1 MGYVDSAGKS
11 EIAQNGAIELRGG
24 RGKCL
29 SHLQKALR
37 HDLRTGKNRGMVGLG
52 GLEPPTSPLSGARSS
67 HLSYRPQHR
76 RGNFHNYLIVRWF
89 SVFRNCAEICASVQD
104 SSFPGP
110 LTVHDLLNQSSVYRG
125 GFSPRSVKMYWLS
138 QEVQCFRVDPIN
150 KQATMGAAR
159 R

>member
-1 MGYVDSAGKS
+1 
-11 EIAQNGAIELRGG
+11 
-24 RGKCL
+24 
-29 SHLQKALR
+29 
-37 HDLRTGKNRGMVGLG
+37 MVGLG

-76 RGNFHNYLIVRWF
+76 RGNVHNYLIVRWF
-89 SVFRNCAEICASVQD
+89 SIFRNCADSASVQD
-104 SSFPGP
+104 RKFSGP

-150 KQATMGAAR
+150 KQNHNAGR
-159 R
+159 SKINS